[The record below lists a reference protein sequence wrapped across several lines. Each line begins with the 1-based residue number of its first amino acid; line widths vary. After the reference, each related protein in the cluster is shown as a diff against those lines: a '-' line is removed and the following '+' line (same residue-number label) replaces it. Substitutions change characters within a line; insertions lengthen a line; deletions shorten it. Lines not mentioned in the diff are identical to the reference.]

1 MTSSVTAYL
10 FQTVTDRGR
19 RTPREA
25 YGLAEARIPA
35 SRRST
40 RRVALC
46 PGGGGYAF
54 GMSDDTTQSGTSSTD
69 PYDPDLDP
77 DTDATMTAPDEGR
90 PTGVAWKPDET
101 TTGSDDAPPQN
112 TPTDAEFLDAEE
124 EEGPAD
130 E

>member
-1 MTSSVTAYL
+1 
-10 FQTVTDRGR
+10 
-19 RTPREA
+19 
-25 YGLAEARIPA
+25 
-35 SRRST
+35 
-40 RRVALC
+40 
-46 PGGGGYAF
+46 
-54 GMSDDTTQSGTSSTD
+54 MSDDTTQSGTSSTD

-90 PTGVAWKPDET
+90 PTGVAGRPGET